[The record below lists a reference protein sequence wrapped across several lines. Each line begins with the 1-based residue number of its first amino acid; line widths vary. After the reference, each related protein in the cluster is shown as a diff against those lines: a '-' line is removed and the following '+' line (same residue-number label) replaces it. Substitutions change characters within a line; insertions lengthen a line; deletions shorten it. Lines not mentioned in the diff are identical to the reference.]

1 MVESVFHGDVMSGQG
16 SRSAGGGGG
25 RNRSYSPE
33 ERVEAVR
40 IVRAS
45 KGRSVRSIARDLGVP
60 YPTLNRWV
68 VTAREIELD
77 PSGTMTDAARKRL
90 RRLEAENARLRRDL
104 DFERKARAF
113 VQEISRRRS
122 DSR

>member
-1 MVESVFHGDVMSGQG
+1 MSRQ
-16 SRSAGGGGG
+16 SSEKSGGG

-33 ERVEAVR
+33 ERAEAVR

-45 KGRSVRSIARDLGVP
+45 RGRSVRSIAQDLGVP
-60 YPTLNRWV
+60 VPTLNRWV

-77 PSGTMTDAARKRL
+77 PSGTLTDAARKRL
-90 RRLEAENARLRRDL
+90 RLLEAENARLRKDL
-104 DFERKARAF
+104 EYEKKARAF
-113 VQEISRRRS
+113 VQEISRQRS

>member
-1 MVESVFHGDVMSGQG
+1 M
-16 SRSAGGGGG
+16 
-25 RNRSYSPE
+25 
-33 ERVEAVR
+33 
-40 IVRAS
+40 RAS